1 MDAASVEQM
10 NKLRKSLGLP
20 LLPVPG
26 AAPSG
31 PTFKEHDS
39 SDEEGEAASTLETR
53 EAAGFGNYQ
62 ELQEQQRAA
71 KRREAQ
77 KLAIAKAR
85 DAAKR
90 FTRLEGKGLGDADD
104 EADLDAKSWLKGQS
118 KRQKKIEREATAR
131 LEAELAERER
141 LATVQ
146 YSSKDLAGIKIAHE
160 IDDFDEDIGE
170 HILTLKDANIDED
183 DDEDELENAE
193 LVSKDKLNE
202 RLEFK
207 KKKPVYD
214 PNAIDDETGERKMLA
229 QYDEEID
236 GKKRKRFTLDEAGTV
251 IDEERDAKR
260 QETGG
265 KLRSQAFSLEILKDE
280 IKSDYMDISEIK
292 IKKPKK
298 PKKPRQKTVDED
310 IFPEPSVT
318 NGSAMELDDAPT
330 GSRAQCREVDN
341 SFIDDED
348 LQQSLAASRRAAF
361 KKQKKMKPEDLAK
374 RLQEEA
380 DTPEP
385 GADAEEPGLVFD
397 ETSVFVDNL
406 QATRPEA
413 RPEPKHNDV
422 RKSVESPQEVP
433 DDADE
438 DGDVDMQPSYA
449 GVEDEEDLL
458 ARLRREQ
465 ATTTPELS
473 GTGLETEATLD
484 NGLGA
489 TLNLL
494 KQRGLVKHD
503 EEASNNELHRSR
515 GAFLQARK
523 LREAEADHKAKV
535 QRERDRNSGKMAG
548 MSNRERENAA
558 QWSNQQRDQWESRE
572 QAKLFE
578 QHYKPDVKLS
588 YVDELGRTMN
598 QKEAF
603 KHLSHAFHGKCAP
616 FSTIWR
622 MLTRFLGKGSGK
634 QKTEKRLK
642 KIDEEKKREATS
654 TLDSSQATGMN
665 NAMGTTQRKNKQ
677 AGVRLG

>member
-20 LLPVPG
+20 LLPTPG

-39 SDEEGEAASTLETR
+39 SDEEGEPARTLETR
-53 EAAGFGNYQ
+53 EAAGFSNYQ
-62 ELQEQQRAA
+62 ELQEQQRAV

-90 FTRLEGKGLGDADD
+90 FTKLEGKGLGDAGD
-104 EADLDAKSWLKGQS
+104 EVDLDAKSWLKGQS
-118 KRQKKIEREATAR
+118 NRQKKIEREAASK

-141 LATVQ
+141 LAAVQ

-160 IDDFDEDIGE
+160 IDDFDEGDGE
-170 HILTLKDANIDED
+170 QILTLKDANVDED

-193 LVSKDKLNE
+193 LVSKDKLKE
-202 RLEFK
+202 KLDLK

-214 PNAIDDETGERKMLA
+214 PNAVDDENGDRKILA

-236 GKKRKRFTLDEAGTV
+236 GKKRKRFTLDGAGTV
-251 IDEERDAKR
+251 VDEERNAKR

-265 KLRSQAFSLEILKDE
+265 KLRSQPISLDILKDE
-280 IKSDYMDISEIK
+280 VKSDYMDISEIK

-298 PKKPRQKTVDED
+298 PKKSRQKTVNED
-310 IFPEPSVT
+310 IFDEPSAT
-318 NGSAMELDDAPT
+318 NDSVMEVDDAPT
-330 GSRAQCREVDN
+330 GSRAKPRDLEN

-361 KKQKKMKPEDLAK
+361 KKQRKMKPEDLAK
-374 RLQEEA
+374 QLQEEA
-380 DTPEP
+380 ATPELA
-385 GADAEEPGLVFD
+385 ADMEEPGLVFD

-413 RPEPKHNDV
+413 RPEPKSNDV
-422 RKSVESPQEVP
+422 HKSVESPQEVP
-433 DDADE
+433 ENADE
-438 DGDVDMQPSYA
+438 DGDVNMQQSYG
-449 GVEDEEDLL
+449 GVEDEEELL
-458 ARLRREQ
+458 ARLKREQ
-465 ATTTPELS
+465 ATNTPEIS
-473 GTGLETEATLD
+473 GTGLEAEATLD
-484 NGLGA
+484 QGLGA

-494 KQRGLVKHD
+494 KQRGLVKNS
-503 EEASNNELHRSR
+503 EEEDKNELLRSR

-523 LREAEADHKAKV
+523 LREAEADHKAKL

-588 YVDELGRTMN
+588 YVDEMGRTMN

-603 KHLSHAFHGKCAP
+603 KHLSHAFHGK
-616 FSTIWR
+616 TIFALNVWR
-622 MLTRFLGKGSGK
+622 TLTNVFR
-634 QKTEKRLK
+634 
-642 KIDEEKKREATS
+642 
-654 TLDSSQATGMN
+654 
-665 NAMGTTQRKNKQ
+665 QR
-677 AGVRLG
+677 

>member
-10 NKLRKSLGLP
+10 NKLRKSLGLH

-31 PTFKEHDS
+31 PTFKEHES

-71 KRREAQ
+71 RRREAQ

-90 FTRLEGKGLGDADD
+90 FTKLEGKGLGDVD
-104 EADLDAKSWLKGQS
+104 EEGDLDAKSWLKGQS

-141 LATVQ
+141 LAAVQ

-160 IDDFDEDIGE
+160 IDDFDEGIGE
-170 HILTLKDANIDED
+170 QILTLKDANIDED
-183 DDEDELENAE
+183 DDEDELENAD
-193 LVSKDKLNE
+193 LVSKE
-202 RLEFK
+202 RLQEKLELK

-214 PNAIDDETGERKMLA
+214 PNAIDEETGERKLLA

-236 GKKRKRFTLDEAGTV
+236 GKKRKRFTLDESGTV
-251 IDEERDAKR
+251 VDEDRDAKR

-265 KLRSQAFSLEILKDE
+265 KLRSQAFSLDILRDE
-280 IKSDYMDISEIK
+280 VRSDYMDISEIK
-292 IKKPKK
+292 MKKPKK
-298 PKKPRQKTVDED
+298 PKKSRQKTIDED
-310 IFPEPSVT
+310 ILPEPSGT
-318 NGSAMELDDAPT
+318 NGRAMEVDDLLI
-330 GSRAQCREVDN
+330 GSRAKAREVDN
-341 SFIDDED
+341 SFIDDDD

-374 RLQEEA
+374 RLQEDA

-385 GADAEEPGLVFD
+385 DANTEEPGLVFD

-406 QATRPEA
+406 QATKLEA
-413 RPEPKHNDV
+413 RPEPKREDV
-422 RKSVESPQEVP
+422 HKSVESSSGAPNNG
-433 DDADE
+433 DE
-438 DGDVDMQPSYA
+438 DGDVDMQQSYA

-458 ARLRREQ
+458 ARLKREQ
-465 ATTTPELS
+465 DTDTPEIS
-473 GTGLETEATLD
+473 GTGLEAEATLD
-484 NGLGA
+484 QGLGA

-603 KHLSHAFHGKCAP
+603 KHLSHAFHGQYAP
-616 FSTIWR
+616 F
-622 MLTRFLGKGSGK
+622 LGFW
-634 QKTEKRLK
+634 
-642 KIDEEKKREATS
+642 
-654 TLDSSQATGMN
+654 
-665 NAMGTTQRKNKQ
+665 
-677 AGVRLG
+677 

>member
-20 LLPVPG
+20 LLPTPG

-39 SDEEGEAASTLETR
+39 SDEDGEQASTLETR

-62 ELQEQQRAA
+62 QLQEQQRAA

-90 FTRLEGKGLGDADD
+90 FTQLEGKGLGDADD
-104 EADLDAKSWLKGQS
+104 DVDVDARTWLKGQS
-118 KRQKKIEREATAR
+118 KRQKKIEREITAK

-141 LATVQ
+141 LAAVQ

-160 IDDFDEDIGE
+160 IDDFDEGVGE
-170 HILTLKDANIDED
+170 QILTLKDANIDEEE
-183 DDEDELENAE
+183 DEDELENTE
-193 LVSKDKLNE
+193 LVSKDRLKEKLE
-202 RLEFK
+202 LK

-214 PNAIDDETGERKMLA
+214 PNAIDDETGERNILA

-251 IDEERDAKR
+251 VDEERGAKR

-265 KLRSQAFSLEILKDE
+265 YSRSQAFSLDILKDE
-280 IKSDYMDISEIK
+280 VKSDYMDISEIR
-292 IKKPKK
+292 IKKPKR
-298 PKKPRQKTVDED
+298 PKKPRQKIVDED
-310 IFPEPSVT
+310 IFLEPPTS
-318 NGSAMELDDAPT
+318 NGNVMDMDEKPT
-330 GSRAQCREVDN
+330 ALRAGSREAEK

-348 LQQSLAASRRAAF
+348 LQQSLAASRRSAF
-361 KKQKKMKPEDLAK
+361 KKQRKMKPEDLAK
-374 RLQEEA
+374 QLQEEA
-380 DTPEP
+380 SKSESE
-385 GADAEEPGLVFD
+385 ADAEEPGLIFD
-397 ETSVFVDNL
+397 ETSVFVDSL
-406 QATRPEA
+406 QASRPEA
-413 RPEPKHNDV
+413 RPEPKRDSV
-422 RKSVESPQEVP
+422 LKSVENHQEVP
-433 DDADE
+433 GDADE
-438 DGDVDMQPSYA
+438 DGDVDMHQSYG
-449 GVEDEEDLL
+449 GVEDEEELL
-458 ARLRREQ
+458 ARLKREQ
-465 ATTTPELS
+465 ATNTPEIS
-473 GTGLETEATLD
+473 GTGLEAEATVD
-484 NGLGA
+484 QGLGA

-503 EEASNNELHRSR
+503 EQENKNELLRAR

-523 LREAEADHKAKV
+523 LREAEADHKAKL

-578 QHYKPDVKLS
+578 QHYKPDVKLT
-588 YVDELGRTMN
+588 YVDEMGRTMN

-603 KHLSHAFHGKCAP
+603 KHLSHAFHGETFS
-616 FSTIWR
+616 FSTLWQR
-622 MLTRFLGKGSGK
+622 LTSVFR
-634 QKTEKRLK
+634 
-642 KIDEEKKREATS
+642 
-654 TLDSSQATGMN
+654 
-665 NAMGTTQRKNKQ
+665 QRQ
-677 AGVRLG
+677 R